1 MPTIRSTNAL
11 ALSVAAT
18 LLHGCAA
25 VPGEA
30 PRAEA
35 ADPPRALS
43 YTVRSGDRLGDIA
56 VAMTGKLA
64 HWREI
69 AAHNGIDDPRA
80 LRVGTVLEIPPE
92 LLPDTAEAAEAVDA
106 AASAAADTPE
116 LPDASAADAPSVTV
130 APVRTNRD
138 FELSPMS
145 LRAGAAGASAAL
157 APRRIRVLGSY
168 YPKGVY
174 AEPASYS
181 RLLMRVAPG
190 TVFELEDEFD
200 DWYGVVTERGV
211 GYLRRADG
219 LVLDPSS
226 AAGQVAAMPTR
237 G

>member
-11 ALSVAAT
+11 ALTVAAS

-25 VPGEA
+25 VPSEA
-30 PRAEA
+30 PQTEEA
-35 ADPPRALS
+35 AQPARALS

-56 VAMTGKLA
+56 IALTGKLSN
-64 HWREI
+64 WREI
-69 AAHNGIDDPRA
+69 AAHNGIDDPRG

-92 LLPDTAEAAEAVDA
+92 LFADTVE
-106 AASAAADTPE
+106 AADTAVATTADTPD
-116 LPDASAADAPSVTV
+116 LPDESAADDPSVTV

-145 LRAGAAGASAAL
+145 LRTGAAGTPDTTP
-157 APRRIRVLGSY
+157 PRRIRVLGSY

-174 AEPASYS
+174 AEPAAYS
-181 RLLMRVAPG
+181 RLLMRVRPG
-190 TVFELEDEFD
+190 AVFELEDEFD
-200 DWYGVVTERGV
+200 DWYGIVTERGI

-226 AAGQVAAMPTR
+226 AAEQAAVLPTQ